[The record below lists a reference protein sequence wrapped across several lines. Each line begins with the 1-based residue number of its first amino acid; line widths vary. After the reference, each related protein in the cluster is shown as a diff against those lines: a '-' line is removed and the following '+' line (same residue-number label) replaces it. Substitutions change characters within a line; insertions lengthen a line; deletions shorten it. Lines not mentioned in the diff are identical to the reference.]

1 MRKEKDM
8 DELLT
13 KIRKHWNDT
22 EKLQLILLDIVELHL
37 EENKKYGAAIRSEAS
52 LFLTEKSGG
61 YNMTVTEAEK
71 RAKATAG
78 GIKEL
83 HKGNLQAL
91 ELLYEAVKER
101 VDVSVYMLLASGG
114 DLHN

>member
-1 MRKEKDM
+1 M

-13 KIRKHWNDT
+13 KIRKHWNNTD
-22 EKLQLILLDIVELHL
+22 KLQKIMIDMAELYVE
-37 EENKKYGAAIRSEAS
+37 ETKKYGVAIRSEAS
-52 LFLTEKSGG
+52 LFLTEKSSG

-78 GIKEL
+78 GIKEM

-91 ELLYEAVKER
+91 ELLFEAVKQR
-101 VDVSVYMLLASGG
+101 IDSIVYTFLVSGRG
-114 DLHN
+114 LHN